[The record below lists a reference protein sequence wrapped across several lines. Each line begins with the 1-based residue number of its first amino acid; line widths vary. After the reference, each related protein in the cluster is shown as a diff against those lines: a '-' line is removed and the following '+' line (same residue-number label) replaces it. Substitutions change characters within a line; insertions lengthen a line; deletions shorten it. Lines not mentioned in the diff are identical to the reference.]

1 MRERGKGVRW
11 AGRIE
16 RVVVAVNEVLPLPKR
31 SLNYWHEGVW
41 VSVRESAGVV
51 LEMER
56 MGKRYKTGRGC

>member
-1 MRERGKGVRW
+1 M
-11 AGRIE
+11 
-16 RVVVAVNEVLPLPKR
+16 VVAVNEVLPLPKR